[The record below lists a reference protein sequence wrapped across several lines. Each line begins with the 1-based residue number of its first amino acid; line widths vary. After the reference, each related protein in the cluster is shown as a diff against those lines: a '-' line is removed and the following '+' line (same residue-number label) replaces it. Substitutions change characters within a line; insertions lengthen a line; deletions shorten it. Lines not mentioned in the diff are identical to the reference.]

1 MAEMITKLVNNFF
14 WTKDGKE
21 KGIVYS
27 SKPRKFKKALD
38 PKNFAPA
45 HTSIKDFLRA
55 SQKPSK
61 TPRKVIDQAKARKVI
76 NSRKKG
82 IQ

>member
-45 HTSIKDFLRA
+45 HTSSIKDVLRA
-55 SQKPSK
+55 SQKQSK
-61 TPRKVIDQAKARKVI
+61 PPRVIDQAKARRVI